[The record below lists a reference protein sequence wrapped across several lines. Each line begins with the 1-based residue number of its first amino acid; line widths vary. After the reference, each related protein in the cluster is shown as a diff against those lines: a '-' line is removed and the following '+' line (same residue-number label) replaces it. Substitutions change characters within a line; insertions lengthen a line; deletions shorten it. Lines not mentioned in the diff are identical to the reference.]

1 MSVRNEIDRIQ
12 QNIANTY
19 TVLSALGAE
28 TPAEATSDNLATTAG
43 NVKVVRYDAQTLTDA
58 QKAQART
65 NIGAAS
71 SASVPTKTSQ
81 LTNDSGFLTSHQDIS
96 GKLDKSGGTMTG
108 ALTLSGNPTS
118 NLHAAT
124 KQYVDANK
132 GGSGTITGVSANG
145 TSVAT
150 SGVANIPAASTS
162 AYGVTKLSTATNS
175 TSTSLAAT
183 ASAVKSAY
191 DLANAAMPKSGG
203 TFTGKAVAQNNTN
216 YTTKQVRN
224 IFLVADGASLPSGA
238 NGDICLVYTP

>member
-19 TVLSALGAE
+19 AVLSALGAD
-28 TPAEATSDNLATTAG
+28 TPTEATSDNLPTTAG
-43 NVKVVRYDAQTLTDA
+43 NVKVVRYDAQTLTDSE
-58 QKAQART
+58 KSQART

-108 ALTLSGNPTS
+108 
-118 NLHAAT
+118 
-124 KQYVDANK
+124 
-132 GGSGTITGVSANG
+132 
-145 TSVAT
+145 
-150 SGVANIPAASTS
+150 
-162 AYGVTKLSTATNS
+162 KL
-175 TSTSLAAT
+175 
-183 ASAVKSAY
+183 
-191 DLANAAMPKSGG
+191 
-203 TFTGKAVAQNNTN
+203 VAQNNTN

-224 IFLVADGASLPSGA
+224 VFLIADGNSLPSGA